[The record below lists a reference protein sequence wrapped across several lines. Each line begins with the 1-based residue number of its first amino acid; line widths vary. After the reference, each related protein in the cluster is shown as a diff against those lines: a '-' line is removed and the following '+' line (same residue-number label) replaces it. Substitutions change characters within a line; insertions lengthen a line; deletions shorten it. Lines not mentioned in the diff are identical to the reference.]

1 MVGAHKR
8 VFLFFEEESKRLRAE
23 ERCGKLCRGL
33 LCDGLTGLA
42 WPLWPL
48 WPFRLI
54 VFSSINDAV
63 AKYCGQLAL
72 DGGKSGILAHNVSA
86 ESGVGLSFGFLQV

>member
-33 LCDGLTGLA
+33 LCDGLTGLV
-42 WPLWPL
+42 WP
-48 WPFRLI
+48 
-54 VFSSINDAV
+54 
-63 AKYCGQLAL
+63 CLAA
-72 DGGKSGILAHNVSA
+72 LAFPSHC
-86 ESGVGLSFGFLQV
+86 LFIH

>member
-8 VFLFFEEESKRLRAE
+8 VFLFWGESKRLRAE
-23 ERCGKLCRGL
+23 ERRGKLCRGL
-33 LCDGLTGLA
+33 LCDGLTGLS
-42 WPLWPL
+42 WPI

-63 AKYCGQLAL
+63 AKHCGQLAL